1 MRKISLILAIVMI
14 FSVMLSF
21 AACEK
26 DGEGTDTTVSEEK
39 TDISKEIAPKDAVL
53 KDMVAKITEKA
64 PYEEYVSEILY
75 KEEDP
80 DEMVKWTYGLV
91 DINAESLLSDYVITM
106 HSDYA
111 HTLAILKFKDG
122 MTEDDFAEV
131 KDIVTEEY
139 LEARR
144 SALAMYMPEEADI
157 AEWAVSNPD
166 KVWRQYGD
174 NMLVLAVY
182 GEGEPTAVWNAIDAY
197 LKGESNTAK

>member
-14 FSVMLSF
+14 ISSMLAF
-21 AACEK
+21 ASCEK
-26 DGEGTDTTVSEEK
+26 NDETEETTAVEA
-39 TDISKEIAPKDAVL
+39 SKEIEPKDAVL

-64 PYEEYVSEILY
+64 PYEEYVSEILF
-75 KEEDP
+75 KEDDP

-91 DINAESLLSDYVITM
+91 DINAESFLADYVITM

-122 MTEDDFAEV
+122 MTEEDFAEV
-131 KDIVTEEY
+131 KEVITEEY

-144 SALAMYMPEEADI
+144 SALAMYVPEEADI
-157 AEWAVSNPD
+157 AEWAVNNPD

-182 GEGEPTAVWNAIDAY
+182 GEGEPTAVWTAIDEY
-197 LKGESNTAK
+197 FKG